1 MTHSIHELSHRNCRR
16 RSSRACWK
24 SASNNAILP
33 AFPRISAPLRR
44 SRAPGFPT
52 GFALPPP
59 AVAVSFPIPR
69 RRPRAPRP
77 RRVSDSPSP
86 RGPSPAATPGSPISS
101 GDRTCH
107 PRDRHRTPAR
117 RDPAAPGCAAR
128 ASAPRPVRRRFSPA
142 YWRALPP
149 VPATSRS
156 FPGPCRAGPAQGRRS
171 RSGTGR
177 ARRSRRRRRRD
188 TRSSPLPS
196 LRPRRRSSTRTRRS
210 RFGPG
215 RTGRRRSRRG
225 RSAPGPGRPEA
236 ARRQMLRQGNISAS
250 GEGRTWDLRSRSVT
264 GEHGISVIHNLIA
277 WQCEVPRLP
286 GTVGTASAAP
296 LPGRFGAA
304 ERGRVCSARERLAG
318 DSRENGSRQ
327 RRGRP
332 DGGTLCAWCAD
343 SYTSRGKIPTV
354 MDGAELSC

>member
-1 MTHSIHELSHRNCRR
+1 MVSTSD
-16 RSSRACWK
+16 
-24 SASNNAILP
+24 
-33 AFPRISAPLRR
+33 RITSPDH
-44 SRAPGFPT
+44 T
-52 GFALPPP
+52 N
-59 AVAVSFPIPR
+59 PR
-69 RRPRAPRP
+69 RRPTPEAYEHQGVGGVHPISAIVPTWTLVDTKQVRWPLLIAQPRP
-77 RRVSDSPSP
+77 ITLNREG
-86 RGPSPAATPGSPISS
+86 GP
-101 GDRTCH
+101 
-107 PRDRHRTPAR
+107 
-117 RDPAAPGCAAR
+117 
-128 ASAPRPVRRRFSPA
+128 RRR
-142 YWRALPP
+142 L
-149 VPATSRS
+149 T
-156 FPGPCRAGPAQGRRS
+156 AQGRRS

-215 RTGRRRSRRG
+215 GVVPREPVGHALALADRPKAI
-225 RSAPGPGRPEA
+225 APWAFCARAGA
-236 ARRQMLRQGNISAS
+236 ARSSAAANVAAGKYIGVWRRPNMGSPQPFGNW
-250 GEGRTWDLRSRSVT
+250 RTW
-264 GEHGISVIHNLIA
+264 ISVIHNLKA